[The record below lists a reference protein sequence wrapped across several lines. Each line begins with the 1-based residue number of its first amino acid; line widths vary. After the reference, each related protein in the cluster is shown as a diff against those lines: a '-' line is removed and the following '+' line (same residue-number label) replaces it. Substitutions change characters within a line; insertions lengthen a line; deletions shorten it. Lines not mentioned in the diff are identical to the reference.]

1 MTLRVAAGRGKR
13 DAPLWYREARPNAL
27 LCNCESCGQVTA
39 INEPAAMR
47 AIVGE
52 AEKLVPKAIG
62 SAMERMDQCHSLGPW
77 HSALRDALEI
87 RLRAPSNNL
96 PDRPL

>member
-1 MTLRVAAGRGKR
+1 
-13 DAPLWYREARPNAL
+13 
-27 LCNCESCGQVTA
+27 
-39 INEPAAMR
+39 MR